1 MARLTVAEFEA
12 TIRRFDR
19 ESVHL
24 EMRDAY
30 GTEVELPRMAA
41 WSAGEPDDY
50 GWLQPWCDDLRRFVA
65 EGKTVRRARLVSEPL
80 STYRRW
86 SYDNAT
92 VMVDAGEDIRWV
104 SRRLVSSVA
113 LPGNDFF
120 MLDQRLVIFL
130 HYAGS
135 GLNTDFVTSTDQR
148 DIELCS
154 TAFEAVWQLGV
165 PHREYK
171 PA

>member
-1 MARLTVAEFEA
+1 MASLTAAEFEE

-19 ESVHL
+19 ESLHL
-24 EMRDAY
+24 EVRDAY
-30 GTEVELPRMAA
+30 GTETELPHMARWA
-41 WSAGEPDDY
+41 AGERDDFA
-50 GWLQPWCDDLRRFVA
+50 WLQPWCDDLRRFVA
-65 EGKTVRRARLVSEPL
+65 EGKVVRRARVVSEPL

-104 SRRLVSSVA
+104 PRRLVSSVA

-120 MLDQRLVIFL
+120 MLDRRIVIFL
-130 HYAGS
+130 HYTGN
-135 GLNTDFVTSTDQR
+135 GINTDFTTSTDPD
-148 DIELCS
+148 DIDLCS
-154 TAFEAVWQLGV
+154 AAFEAVWNLGI

-171 PA
+171 PT